1 MSNNKPHFSYINVSL
16 LVLSNHKIVFL
27 KKLVSAHSQYWCAL
41 CITCGTV
48 YNIYFWRVQKMDL
61 MMAMFLLVPSVTSK
75 IWISRWVESVV
86 DIKLRSYSFVSR
98 IRTLVKTLRHHVT
111 ILDLFRTLL
120 DPSYYM
126 IHINIVLVKIIF
138 PEGTLRYNVFQWSA
152 IRSQL

>member
-16 LVLSNHKIVFL
+16 LVLSNLKIVFKL
-27 KKLVSAHSQYWCAL
+27 KKIVVH
-41 CITCGTV
+41 
-48 YNIYFWRVQKMDL
+48 YFFHNVRYLHFWMVKDL
-61 MMAMFLLVPSVTSK
+61 WTLFWTMFWLVPSLVTSK
-75 IWISRWVESVV
+75 IWISRCVV

-126 IHINIVLVKIIF
+126 IHINIVLVKLYF
-138 PEGTLRYNVFQWSA
+138 SRGYYTYYNGTT

>member
-16 LVLSNHKIVFL
+16 LVLSTSKTIFKFFRNSTVG
-27 KKLVSAHSQYWCAL
+27 CT
-41 CITCGTV
+41 CIMCG
-48 YNIYFWRVQKMDL
+48 IFFWMAQKMILGLENDS
-61 MMAMFLLVPSVTSK
+61 FGQSVFTGAESLTSK
-75 IWISRWVESVV
+75 IWISRCVV

-126 IHINIVLVKIIF
+126 IHINIVLN
-138 PEGTLRYNVFQWSA
+138 YS
-152 IRSQL
+152 